1 MFTKGEGYCN
11 FSCVCNQYE
20 GLQRYTLTRG
30 YIHPSGDYIRLA
42 AITYQSF
49 GLNKKEPRYR
59 EALFLARWKGLEPL
73 TYWFVGAMDSM
84 QLFQTTTYS
93 GVYSS
98 YKYYSTTIFPIIP
111 NVPSLCVGR
120 FVVKNPSVFRHFF
133 ERLFMPFSNEP
144 LHLFLFGF

>member
-1 MFTKGEGYCN
+1 MVKTVKLRFQKKVKTAETQWYQR
-11 FSCVCNQYE
+11 FSM
-20 GLQRYTLTRG
+20 
-30 YIHPSGDYIRLA
+30 
-42 AITYQSF
+42 
-49 GLNKKEPRYR
+49 
-59 EALFLARWKGLEPL
+59 ARWKGLEPL

-120 FVVKNPSVFRHFF
+120 FVVKNPSEFKSFLKGV
-133 ERLFMPFSNEP
+133 LCLFSNE
-144 LHLFLFGF
+144 LSHIFLLEF

>member
-1 MFTKGEGYCN
+1 VGKFVVKTVKLRFQKKVKTAETQWYQR
-11 FSCVCNQYE
+11 FSM
-20 GLQRYTLTRG
+20 
-30 YIHPSGDYIRLA
+30 
-42 AITYQSF
+42 
-49 GLNKKEPRYR
+49 
-59 EALFLARWKGLEPL
+59 ARWKGLEPL

-144 LHLFLFGF
+144 LHLFLLGF